1 MPIVHLDIIQDLR
14 YTRNSNTVAIQK
26 MEKEN
31 MPPDGNDNKFNS
43 DTNNDNNLT
52 FGETG
57 EKIQYV
63 GSVIEKGDE
72 TVYGNDKDN
81 AETDKDDD
89 DDEEPLFED
98 SFSTPPPEEESEE
111 EEPPQEQQES
121 SHQSLVVSPI
131 KGSNSSNKND
141 LSSSSTSTLSLSSL
155 ELIIPSFVVAGFQRK
170 ASSILMLK
178 SWIQLSLS
186 LDGRDK
192 ITKCTLTKKR
202 DKTGVDLGLIVVVV
216 GGGRQSTVALFR
228 CALGT

>member
-1 MPIVHLDIIQDLR
+1 
-14 YTRNSNTVAIQK
+14 
-26 MEKEN
+26 
-31 MPPDGNDNKFNS
+31 MPPDGNDNKSNS

-52 FGETG
+52 CGETG
-57 EKIQYV
+57 GKIQYM
-63 GSVIEKGDE
+63 GSVSKKGVK

-81 AETDKDDD
+81 AETEKDDD

-98 SFSTPPPEEESEE
+98 SFSTPPPEEEPEE

-131 KGSNSSNKND
+131 KDSNSFNKKD
-141 LSSSSTSTLSLSSL
+141 LSSSSTSTSTLSLSSL